1 MRTSTLAVA
10 LSLLFPSSS
19 AVAATSG
26 AVISVSPTSYTIAEN
41 AGPVPLVKIVR
52 TGDVTT
58 ACSLFYSITG
68 GGVATAA
75 DQFLSFAPYQTTQTI
90 TITPINDSQYT
101 GPRAARV
108 TLDEQ
113 SVDNAKLGDS
123 SAGITVVDDEAA
135 PPINVA
141 DISISEGNSATGTA
155 TFTAEMNPALTTSAS
170 FNWSTQNDTATAG
183 NDYVAASGTVTFNA
197 GETTKTFTVQIKGD
211 TDVESD
217 EAFRVN
223 LTAADPAVGV
233 ARPYAVCK
241 ILNDD
246 FNGAPPPVSDSL
258 TPRIGSVAGGTDVT
272 VTGSNFVAPCTALLG
287 GEGVPVPATVVSPTQ
302 LTFKTAAHTIGN
314 VSLSLTCGGKSAT
327 KPNAFRYTATLSPSL
342 TPASGSSAGG
352 TYFRVFDDN
361 GIGGDCS
368 VFFDDVPARGVKP
381 ESPMALIGV
390 TPPHAAGNANVTLRC
405 PGASPRLADHPFAF
419 VTGNDPAPTVNA
431 VSPNISRPGIDV
443 RVFGANFRP
452 GDSVLFGATAAPVFS
467 TTPDTILVHV
477 PDLPAA
483 SYTINVMEP
492 AGRMSAAGVAF
503 TLLDPSPTQVRKINP
518 SSGAAGSLFDIEGL
532 GFRPIYTFGLGTK
545 PLQTVSTSLGARAT
559 VRVPPGFAAGG
570 YPVTLLDMM
579 HIVIASG
586 PQFTVTASSVA
597 IDSVV
602 PGCATS
608 AGGVGIEAHGG
619 GFTTGLPLFI
629 GHVPATN
636 VTVVDPNTIRATAP
650 AGEVGAADVSIR
662 LTDGTF
668 VVLPAAFRYVSP
680 YDADGGCAQ
689 RLRPGAK

>member
-1 MRTSTLAVA
+1 MRTLVIA
-10 LSLLFPSSS
+10 LSILFSLS
-19 AVAATSG
+19 AVAATPE

-52 TGDVTT
+52 TGDVTKT
-58 ACSLFYSITG
+58 EFLFYSITG
-68 GGVATAA
+68 SGVATAT
-75 DQFLSFAPYQTTQTI
+75 DQYVPFAAYQTTQTI
-90 TITPINDSQYT
+90 TVTPLNDSQYT

-108 TLDEQ
+108 TLDPL
-113 SVDNAKLGDS
+113 SLDHATLGDDFAS
-123 SAGITVVDDEAA
+123 ITVVDDEAA

-141 DISISEGNSATGTA
+141 DISISEGNGATVTA
-155 TFTAEMNPALTTSAS
+155 TFTAQMTPARTTAAS

-183 NDYVAASGTVTFNA
+183 SDYVAANGTVTFNA

-223 LTAADPAVGV
+223 LTAADPAAGV

-241 ILNDD
+241 IVNDD
-246 FNGAPPPVSDSL
+246 FSGAPPPVVDSL

-272 VTGSNFVAPCTALLG
+272 VTGSNFVAPCSASFGDGNPIAT
-287 GEGVPVPATVVSPTQ
+287 TVVSPTQ
-302 LTFKTAAHTIGN
+302 LTFKTPAHSMGN
-314 VSLSLTCGGKSAT
+314 VNLELTCGKSTT

-352 TYFRVFDDN
+352 TYFRLFDDN
-361 GIGGDCS
+361 GIAGDCS
-368 VFFDDVPARGVKP
+368 VFFDDVAARGVKP
-381 ESPMALIGV
+381 ESPMALTGV

-405 PGASPRLADHPFAF
+405 PGANPRAADHSFAF
-419 VTGNDPAPTVNA
+419 VAGNDPAPTVSA

-477 PDLPAA
+477 PDIPAA

-492 AGRMSAAGVAF
+492 DGRMSPAGVAF
-503 TLLDPSPTQVRKINP
+503 TLLAPSPTQVRKINR
-518 SSGAAGSLFDIEGL
+518 SSGPAGSLIDIEGL
-532 GFRPIYTFGLGTK
+532 GFRPVFTFGLGTK
-545 PLQTVSTSLGARAT
+545 PLQIVSTSLGAYAT
-559 VRVPPGFAAGG
+559 VRVPPGFAPGT

-579 HIVIASG
+579 HNVIASG
-586 PQFTVTASSVA
+586 PSFTVTASSVA
-597 IDSVV
+597 IDFVV

-608 AGGVGIEAHGG
+608 AGGVAIEVHGS
-619 GFTTGLPLFI
+619 GFTNGLPLFI

-636 VTVVDPNTIRATAP
+636 VTVVDANTIRATAP

-662 LTDGTF
+662 LADGTF
-668 VVLPAAFRYVSP
+668 VVLPAGFRYVSP

-689 RLRPGAK
+689 RTRLVRR